1 MSKKYIENMASAERY
16 ETKLKEAGIKLRH
29 IRMSDTE
36 YAALQAYKEDNNYSS
51 LQSAIVSLI
60 PEKYFKKD

>member
-1 MSKKYIENMASAERY
+1 MSKKYVENMASAERY
-16 ETKLKEAGIKLRH
+16 EAKLKSDGIKKRI

-36 YAALQAYKEDNNYSS
+36 YAALQAYKDDNGYSS
-51 LQSAIVSLI
+51 LQLAIVSLI